1 MLGIDL
7 NQRIVTQLNV
17 SVSWSSFVDPIYYL
31 CFVLVFVILLFLF
44 LAVLW
49 SPVEKGLTSWLSCV

>member
-1 MLGIDL
+1 MLGIEL

-17 SVSWSSFVDPIYYL
+17 SVSWSSFMDPVSYL

-49 SPVEKGLTSWLSCV
+49 SPAENGLTSWRSCV